1 MKEQVKV
8 LKRVELL
15 GHQFTVYGTAGN
27 PLFLAKDVANIIL
40 DGKISNG
47 ATARITKPVDYFE
60 KRTCVIDNGGGK
72 RKLCMLSL
80 RGVYEVI
87 SMWLKKYHQSCF
99 VLNSYLM
106 SVFGKPAPKEDVTQ
120 ISNKESVTTK
130 GNVVIRSKVIAKT
143 TVGKKQPTVV
153 IASQEKKEKVMRELE
168 NISVPKK
175 AAEIIRNIQDERM
188 SAKDYLL
195 EAICS
200 LIEVMYDPEDPERE
214 YEMKD
219 LFPLYQMAGQRKLIN
234 ALQTH

>member
-1 MKEQVKV
+1 MTNQVKV
-8 LKRVELL
+8 LKQVELL

-27 PLFLAKDVANIIL
+27 PLFLAKDVANIIFGN
-40 DGKISNG
+40 DRDQGTN
-47 ATARITKPVDYFE
+47 ARVVRGVDYFE
-60 KRTCVIDNGGGK
+60 KQTCIIVEGGVK

-80 RGVYEVI
+80 QGVYEVI
-87 SMWLKKYHQSCF
+87 SMWSKKYYQTCF
-99 VLNSYLM
+99 ALNNYLISM
-106 SVFGKPAPKEDVTQ
+106 FGKPATKTDVTQ

-130 GNVVIRSKVIAKT
+130 GNIVIRSKVIAKT
-143 TVGKKQPTVV
+143 TVGEKQPMVV

-200 LIEVMYDPEDPERE
+200 LIEVMYDTEYPERE

-219 LFPLYQMAGQRKLIN
+219 LFPLYQMAGQRKLIS
-234 ALQTH
+234 ALQTR